1 MILQTYLT
9 ELRDVMASQGELNS
23 TVHRKFDLCTY
34 MAPMYKL
41 LCTGLNTS
49 IYRLPFPM
57 IPPGYVPIGVDAAKY
72 SLAELRSDYRRG
84 LVVAVSFCVFVM
96 PVLLGTR
103 YDHYI
108 TYVIYTR
115 NSLFLPSLL

>member
-1 MILQTYLT
+1 MHGSCLQTVMHKLEFINLSLT
-9 ELRDVMASQGELNS
+9 CFSNG
-23 TVHRKFDLCTY
+23 
-34 MAPMYKL
+34 
-41 LCTGLNTS
+41 
-49 IYRLPFPM
+49 
-57 IPPGYVPIGVDAAKY
+57 IPHGYVLLGVDAAKY

-108 TYVIYTR
+108 TDVIYTR

>member
-1 MILQTYLT
+1 
-9 ELRDVMASQGELNS
+9 MAL
-23 TVHRKFDLCTY
+23 
-34 MAPMYKL
+34 MYKL
-41 LCTGLNTS
+41 LCTALNTS

-57 IPPGYVPIGVDAAKY
+57 IPPGYVLLGVVDAAKY

-108 TYVIYTR
+108 TYVCNTHVTR
-115 NSLFLPSLL
+115 SCRHYFRVLFIRNPFFSQS

>member
-1 MILQTYLT
+1 MVLI
-9 ELRDVMASQGELNS
+9 N
-23 TVHRKFDLCTY
+23 
-34 MAPMYKL
+34 KL
-41 LCTGLNTS
+41 LCTSLNSS
-49 IYRLPFPM
+49 IYRLPAFPM
-57 IPPGYVPIGVDAAKY
+57 IPPGGYVLLGVDAAKY

-108 TYVIYTR
+108 
-115 NSLFLPSLL
+115 

>member
-1 MILQTYLT
+1 
-9 ELRDVMASQGELNS
+9 
-23 TVHRKFDLCTY
+23 
-34 MAPMYKL
+34 
-41 LCTGLNTS
+41 
-49 IYRLPFPM
+49 M
-57 IPPGYVPIGVDAAKY
+57 IPPGYVLLGVDAAKY

-108 TYVIYTR
+108 TYVLHTHVTHFFCRHYIREFYLYEIR
-115 NSLFLPSLL
+115 FSASLKCLFLVSASIISYNLLKSNQ